1 MRYTDKVEIIAAS
14 CDYIDVSGHYKK
26 RAMSYLDKTIKQ
38 LTGLDLSSDSWNS
51 GLIRKVEKYINQ
63 PLKSLDIE
71 ALRLLI
77 SQNIGLD
84 FLIPMAIDRL
94 RENILAK
101 GDLYE
106 GDLLKNVLDSNKV
119 YWIKHKDY
127 HVNLVDLYNE
137 NLAIFESDNSYKQIR
152 KSFELFKGIVCVT

>member
-1 MRYTDKVEIIAAS
+1 M
-14 CDYIDVSGHYKK
+14 
-26 RAMSYLDKTIKQ
+26 
-38 LTGLDLSSDSWNS
+38 
-51 GLIRKVEKYINQ
+51 IRKVEKYINQ
-63 PLKSLDIE
+63 PLKSLDTE

-84 FLIPMAIDRL
+84 FLIPLAIDRL
-94 RENILAK
+94 RENILIE

-106 GDLLKNVLDSNKV
+106 GDLLKNVLDSYKG

-137 NLAIFESDNSYKQIR
+137 NLAVFESDNSYTVVS
-152 KSFELFKGIVCVT
+152 KSKYLP